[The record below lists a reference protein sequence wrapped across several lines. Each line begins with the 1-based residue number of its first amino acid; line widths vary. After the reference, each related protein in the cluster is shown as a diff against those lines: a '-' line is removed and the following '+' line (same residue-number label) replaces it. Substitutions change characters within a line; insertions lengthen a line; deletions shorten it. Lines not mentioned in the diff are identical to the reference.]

1 MLHPPLDA
9 EYQALLLEPHIS
21 HNSRLLNSALALG
34 SQGTFPSR
42 EQGGLGMH
50 EQYAAFLSLFGKSYL
65 AMRSPHDGCSPFDNH
80 LLPSQVLF
88 DGAAEDYGEDYA
100 GQLLRFRN
108 YLHLHH
114 PLSRRLRR
122 VIDMPE
128 ERISALT

>member
-65 AMRSPHDGCSPFDNH
+65 AALTM
-80 LLPSQVLF
+80 
-88 DGAAEDYGEDYA
+88 GAA
-100 GQLLRFRN
+100 
-108 YLHLHH
+108 HLTTTSSL
-114 PLSRRLRR
+114 PKSSMPTKRGTMRRTLCCTS
-122 VIDMPE
+122 VNT
-128 ERISALT
+128 LTAIIPF